1 VLTAW
6 LTLEEAEAL
15 TGRDE
20 AEIYIAMRRGRVRSA
35 RLADSSWRVDA
46 AAVMVWA
53 AGLQSPALN

>member
-1 VLTAW
+1 MTGW

-20 AEIYIAMRRGRVRSA
+20 AEIYIAMRRGRVRAA
-35 RLADSSWRVDA
+35 RLGDSSWRIDA

-53 AGLQSPALN
+53 ACQEPPTLN